1 MLFDEIQSKIWGLSA
16 SAGTSPFTFISFKID
31 GELRR
36 SLPADYLNGYTQGI
50 AFFLWEDY
58 TVEHY
63 ADYLTL
69 SKQYLMIEDNQKRED
84 FLIVQAAKM
93 GEDKDDFLQ
102 WQQNQIY
109 IALGFAISEIR
120 AEGLK
125 YKEVEFNHISCLKPF
140 LEITGGVLSEIL
152 FF

>member
-16 SAGTSPFTFISFKID
+16 SAGTSPFTFLSFKTE
-31 GELRR
+31 GELRL

-69 SKQYLMIEDNQKRED
+69 SKQYLMIKDSQKRED

-93 GEDKDDFLQ
+93 AEDKDGFLQ
-102 WQQNQIY
+102 WQLNQIY

-120 AEGLK
+120 SVGLK
-125 YKEVEFNHISCLKPF
+125 YKEVEYNHISCFKPS
-140 LEITGGVLSEIL
+140 LEVTGAVLSEIL
-152 FF
+152 LF